1 MKKRLLSII
10 LSLGL
15 LSVAGCNSTAPTTT
29 SAGNNP
35 PTTTETEDKFTE
47 KEVNVYYNNSSQN
60 QKAKLQNQ

>member
-29 SAGNNP
+29 SANNNP
-35 PTTTETEDKFTE
+35 PTTETEDKFT
-47 KEVNVYYNNSSQN
+47 
-60 QKAKLQNQ
+60 